1 MKMLPSLRI
10 SVTPEC
16 NLSCIF
22 CHREGY
28 YEVVKRDRLL
38 PDEIARIVRIGKEL
52 GLGKVKITGGE
63 PLLRNDIA
71 DILRKISELKVGFL
85 SLTTNGVLLKKF
97 LEENGSCGMHR
108 INVSLHTLNRD
119 KYRMLMGKDRLKD
132 VLSGIEK
139 AIELGITVE
148 LNTLVLKGINEDE
161 IFDIIE
167 YANDVG
173 ANIQFIEL
181 VKTHSNREFFE
192 KHHYPLDILEEI
204 LKEKA
209 DKFIDRKSKF
219 DRATFII
226 GRSKISTCKI
236 VTDPEH
242 CSGLR
247 CKGLRITADGKIRF
261 FLMPYKEYLG
271 DLLKPLRNGASDEE
285 LKEVFL
291 SAIRKR
297 DELDRDKE
305 FLKKMEEWLK

>member
-1 MKMLPSLRI
+1 MKVLPSLRI

-16 NLSCIF
+16 NLACIF

-28 YEVVKRDRLL
+28 YEVVKKDRLS

-63 PLLRNDIA
+63 PLLRKDIG
-71 DILRKISELKVGFL
+71 DILRKLSELRVGFL
-85 SLTTNGVLLKKF
+85 SLTTNGVLLRDF

-108 INVSLHTLNRD
+108 INVSLHTLDRT
-119 KYRMLMGKDRLKD
+119 KYRRLMGKDTLD
-132 VLSGIEK
+132 NVLSGIEK
-139 AIELGITVE
+139 AVDLGITVE
-148 LNTLVLKGINEDE
+148 LNTLVLKGINDNE
-161 IFDIIE
+161 IFDIID
-167 YANDVG
+167 YANEVG

-181 VKTHSNREFFE
+181 VKTPNNRSFFE
-192 KHHYPLDILEEI
+192 KHHYPLDILEDI
-204 LKEKA
+204 LKERA

-261 FLMPYKEYLG
+261 FLMPYEDYLG
-271 DLLKPLRNGASDEE
+271 DLLEPLRNGASDEE
-285 LKEVFL
+285 LKMVFL
-291 SAIRKR
+291 RAIKKR

-305 FLKKMEEWLK
+305 FLKKMEVWLK

>member
-1 MKMLPSLRI
+1 MKLLPSLRI

-16 NLSCIF
+16 NLACVF
-22 CHREGY
+22 CHKEGY
-28 YEVVKRDRLL
+28 YEVLNRDRLK
-38 PDEIARIVRIGKEL
+38 PSEIARIVKVCKEL

-63 PLLRNDIA
+63 PLLRNDIGT
-71 DILRKISELKVGFL
+71 ILKKISELNVGFL
-85 SLTTNGVLLKKF
+85 SLTTNGVLLKRF

-108 INVSLHTLNRD
+108 INVSLHTLNRK
-119 KYRMLMGKDRLKD
+119 KYKKLMGKDHLKD

-139 AIELGITVE
+139 AIELGVTVE
-148 LNTLVLKGINEDE
+148 LNTLVLRGINENE
-161 IFDIIE
+161 VFDIVE
-167 YANDVG
+167 YANNVG

-181 VKTHSNREFFE
+181 VKTPNNKEFFE
-192 KHHYPLDILEEI
+192 KHHYPLDILEGI

-261 FLMPYKEYLG
+261 FLMPYKDYLG